1 MFNRKTDYALNKKN
15 PQAILYQDAYGNIT
29 ELTEADFESKE
40 AFQTWKAWLEDSS
53 HVEEKA
59 DHIYQNHVVSLHG
72 LEERIPSADFSLD
85 QSAEQKER
93 EQRAVALLGQIRE
106 NLSSTQYRRLWMYH
120 VDKLTVREIA
130 SREGISF
137 QCVHRSILAA
147 EKKIFIF
154 LKKQGDKT
162 P

>member
-1 MFNRKTDYALNKKN
+1 MFNRKTDYALNKKK
-15 PQAILYQDAYGNIT
+15 PQAIRYQDAYGNIT
-29 ELTEADFESKE
+29 ELTASDFESKE

-53 HVEEKA
+53 HAEEKA

-72 LEERIPSADFSLD
+72 MEERIPSVDFSLD
-85 QSAEQKER
+85 QRAEQKER
-93 EQRAVALLGQIRE
+93 EQGAIALLEQIRG

-120 VDKLTVREIA
+120 VEKLTVREIA

>member
-1 MFNRKTDYALNKKN
+1 MFNRKTDYALNKKK
-15 PQAILYQDAYGNIT
+15 PQAILYRDAYGNIT
-29 ELTEADFESKE
+29 ELTEADFENKE
-40 AFQTWKAWLEDSS
+40 AFLMWKAWLEGSS
-53 HVEEKA
+53 HAEEKA

-72 LEERIPSADFSLD
+72 MEERIPSDDFPLD
-85 QSAEQKER
+85 QRADQKER
-93 EQRAVALLGQIRE
+93 EQRTVTLLGQIRE
-106 NLSSTQYRRLWMYH
+106 NLSNTQYRRLWMYH
-120 VDKLTVREIA
+120 VEKLTVREIA